1 MHLKWPLRI
10 PGLNLKEER
19 KGEWEGGRERKGEK
33 EGRRGDGGEERK
45 KRRDGRRHQLTKKK
59 NLTLPHA
66 SNSLLPTILLHNAV
80 TLNYFQVLLLG
91 LCLNVP
97 FSQKPPPIPHV
108 LVQVPFKCSH
118 RIHQIFVLY
127 SNCPCAYLSLNL
139 DISPPRS
146 RSVSIMFLVISPGPS
161 LIPAWHMAWAP

>member
-59 NLTLPHA
+59 K
-66 SNSLLPTILLHNAV
+66 ILLFPMPPTHSY
-80 TLNYFQVLLLG
+80 LPSYFTMQ
-91 LCLNVP
+91 
-97 FSQKPPPIPHV
+97 
-108 LVQVPFKCSH
+108 SH
-118 RIHQIFVLY
+118 
-127 SNCPCAYLSLNL
+127 
-139 DISPPRS
+139 
-146 RSVSIMFLVISPGPS
+146 
-161 LIPAWHMAWAP
+161 